1 MLAEFRSTRQFRCRT
16 LLPGFPLPVEFIII
30 VHMTDTTRALRT
42 QVAVVTGGGR
52 GIGAAIAR
60 KLAELGATTVITGRT
75 RQALESAAEQIR
87 QSGGACNPIVCDVTS
102 LPDVERLATHVQQT
116 WERADILVNNA
127 GVGGFSGPL
136 HELPPEQWDQIMNT
150 NLRGVFY
157 AIRAFAPLMIA
168 AKRGHI
174 INISSLASK
183 GPLPNRAVYAASKL
197 GLNGLTYTVAEELR
211 PYNIRVAVVCPGSTH
226 TDFDRHAGKDS
237 SRMLQP
243 EDIAHVVAML
253 VTQAPRAFASEV
265 LIRPTLKP

>member
-1 MLAEFRSTRQFRCRT
+1 
-16 LLPGFPLPVEFIII
+16 
-30 VHMTDTTRALRT
+30 MTEIDTAHALQG

-60 KLAELGATTVITGRT
+60 KLADLGATTVIVGRT
-75 RQALESAAEQIR
+75 RQALESTAEQIR
-87 QSGGACNPIVCDVTS
+87 QAGGACEPTVCDVTS
-102 LPDVERLATHVQQT
+102 LPDLERLAAHVHQT
-116 WERADILVNNA
+116 WGRADILVNNA
-127 GVGGFSGPL
+127 GIAGFSGPL
-136 HELPPEQWDQIMNT
+136 HELPPDEWDQVLNT

-168 AKRGHI
+168 AKNGHI
-174 INISSLASK
+174 VNISSLASK
-183 GPLPNRAVYAASKL
+183 GPLPNRVVYAASKW
-197 GLNGLTYTVAEELR
+197 GLNGLTYSVAEEFR
-211 PYNIRVAVVCPGSTH
+211 PHNIRVAVVCPGSTH
-226 TDFDRHAGKDS
+226 TAFDRHAGKDS